1 MAELK
6 SVTRSSKLGPEER
19 SAAIE
24 VLKTRE
30 LDILVVGGGIVGT
43 GSALDAVTRGLSVGM
58 VEARDWASGTS
69 SRSSKLVHGGIR
81 YLEQLDFGLVREA
94 LIERGLLLQRIAPHL
109 VKPVRFLYPLTKPL
123 YERLYI
129 GAGMA
134 LYDAFSYSGGRP
146 PGVPHHR
153 HLTRKQLLRAVPSL
167 KNDAFT
173 GGLTYYDAQ
182 VDDAR
187 YVANLA
193 RTASFY
199 GAHVASRVR
208 IEGFIKVGQRVVGA
222 TALDLETGETFEIHA
237 KQVVNATGVWTDE
250 TQAMVGERGGF
261 KVRASKGVHL
271 VVPRDRF
278 QSKLGL
284 ILRTEKSVLFVI
296 PWGRHWLIGT
306 TDTDWHLD
314 KAHPAATAA
323 DIDYI
328 LEHVNKVLAVKLTR
342 DDVEGV
348 FAGLRPLLAGESDET
363 SKLSREHIVA
373 HSVPGLVVVAGGKWT
388 TYRIMAKDA
397 IDEAVA
403 AIDGTYSESIT
414 DDIALLGAEGYHAAW
429 NKRAKIARAFDV
441 HKVRIEHLLN
451 RYGVLTDEL
460 LDLIRQRPE
469 LQDALPG
476 ADDYI
481 GAEVVYAASHEG
493 ALHLEDVL
501 ARRTRISIEA
511 WDRGVS
517 AAPVAAR
524 LMADVLGWDD
534 ARVDRE
540 VSNYLR
546 RVAAERAS
554 QEQPDDESADRVRL
568 DAPDISAPDPASPD
582 PARPD
587 PAVFT
592 P

>member
-1 MAELK
+1 MTKPNTVA
-6 SVTRSSKLGPEER
+6 RSSKLGPAER
-19 SAAIE
+19 VAAIE
-24 VLKTRE
+24 AMMSKE
-30 LDILVVGGGIVGT
+30 LDVLVVGGGIVGA
-43 GSALDAVTRGLSVGM
+43 GSAMDAVTRGLSTGIL
-58 VEARDWASGTS
+58 EARDWASGTS

-109 VKPVRFLYPLTKPL
+109 VKPVRFLYPLTKPVI
-123 YERLYI
+123 ERFYI
-129 GAGMA
+129 GTGML
-134 LYDAFSYSGGRP
+134 LYDLFSWTGGRP

-153 HLTRKQLLRAVPSL
+153 HLSKRQIARSIPSL
-167 KNDAFT
+167 RSNAFV

-187 YVANLA
+187 YVASLV

-199 GAHVASRVR
+199 GAHAASRVR
-208 IEGFIKVGQRVVGA
+208 VEGFLKVGQRVVGVKA
-222 TALDLETGETFEIHA
+222 HDLQTDEHFEVRA
-237 KQVVNATGVWTDE
+237 KQVVNATGVWTDD
-250 TQAMVGERGGF
+250 TQSMVGERGQF

-278 QSKLGL
+278 QSNMGM

-328 LEHVNKVLAVKLTR
+328 LEHVNEVLAVPLTR

-348 FAGLRPLLAGESDET
+348 YAGLRPLLAGESDQT
-363 SKLSREHIVA
+363 SKLSREHIVT

-388 TYRIMAKDA
+388 TYRVMAKDA
-397 IDEAVA
+397 IDA
-403 AIDGTYSESIT
+403 AADALDGKIPVSATENIS
-414 DDIALLGAEGYHAAW
+414 LLGAEGYQAAW
-429 NKRAKIARAFDV
+429 NKRGKIARAFGV
-441 HKVRIEHLLN
+441 HKARIEHLLN

-460 LDLIRQRPE
+460 LDLIRERPE
-469 LQDALPG
+469 LAEPLPG

-481 GAEVVYAASHEG
+481 GAEILYAATHEG
-493 ALHLEDVL
+493 ALHLDDVL

-511 WDRGVS
+511 WDRGVA
-517 AAPVAAR
+517 AAPVAAQ
-524 LMADVLGWDD
+524 LMGEALGWD
-534 ARVDRE
+534 AERIERE
-540 VSNYLR
+540 VSFYLK
-546 RVAAERAS
+546 RVAAERES
-554 QEQPDDESADRVRL
+554 QEQPDDESADRIRL
-568 DAPDISAPDPASPD
+568 EAPDIVSADN
-582 PARPD
+582 
-587 PAVFT
+587 
-592 P
+592 

>member
-1 MAELK
+1 MASPK

-24 VLKTRE
+24 VLKSRE
-30 LDILVVGGGIVGT
+30 LDILVIGGGIVGT

-153 HLTRKQLLRAVPSL
+153 HLTKKQLMRAVPSL
-167 KNDAFT
+167 ANDAFT

-208 IEGFIKVGQRVVGA
+208 VEGFIKVGQRVVGVQA
-222 TALDLETGETFEIHA
+222 HDLETGEKFDIRA

-250 TQAMVGERGGF
+250 TQAMVGERGQF

-348 FAGLRPLLAGESDET
+348 FAGLRPLLAGESDQT

-403 AIDGTYSESIT
+403 ALDGNFSESIT

-460 LDLIRQRPE
+460 LDLIRARPE

-524 LMADVLGWDD
+524 LMAEVLGWDD

-568 DAPDISAPDPASPD
+568 DAPDISAPDPAPT
-582 PARPD
+582 
-587 PAVFT
+587 T